1 MSMFSLQIEKHVLGG
16 LLKNPELLADI
27 EPFVSDKD
35 FYNNAHVS
43 IFKIIK
49 NSILS
54 QQNVDSVLVA
64 QKIKDCGAENS
75 FKESFGN
82 EVSVFDYIDNLSYV
96 QISKKGVVE
105 AARKLVDLRI
115 KRELIDS
122 TTELQKIIKSGESAT
137 EIIGKCDVAWNGQ
150 ITSYSTL
157 DDKPTELFEDLFQ
170 EISDTKEVESSGF
183 LTPYSE
189 FNRLYGGFRPGNV
202 YCFAA
207 RPGQGKTTFLNNIVF
222 RTALKQGK
230 SVPILFI
237 DTEMDKRDIR
247 KRMLSALS
255 GVSLHLI
262 ETGKFKK
269 NKEAYEKVS
278 TAAKQLEN
286 VKFPCKH
293 YQAGSVTIDQI
304 VSKIRR
310 WMLSDVG
317 RGNPAIIAYDYLKLT
332 GEKVG
337 QNWAEYQV
345 MGEKVGMLHQLSLE
359 LNVPIVTAVQL
370 NRTAE
375 NFNRRGSQA
384 SNDSAAMAISD
395 RIQWF
400 CSFTAGFTRKTVE
413 EMALDEGLVV
423 DEAQNMTDMGQ
434 LDQLRFGTHK
444 MTVYKSRVQG
454 EDAAGHHDL
463 VRRALPDGS
472 VRYENNYLNFD
483 ISNFGV
489 EERGSLASIVDAQ
502 REFHNLDDA
511 NTQDGEIL

>member
-16 LLKNPELLADI
+16 LLKNPKVLADI

-35 FYNNAHVS
+35 FYNNAHVT

-49 NSILS
+49 NAILK
-54 QQNVDSVLVA
+54 QQNIDSVLVA
-64 QKIKDCGAENS
+64 QKIKDCGATNS

-82 EVSVFDYIDNLSYV
+82 DVSIFEYIDNLSYI

-105 AARKLVDLRI
+105 AAKKLVGYRI
-115 KRELIDS
+115 KRELLE
-122 TTELQKIIKSGESAT
+122 TTSGMQKIIKSGEDAT
-137 EIIGKCDVAWNGQ
+137 EIIGESDIAWNSQ
-150 ITSYSTL
+150 ITSYSNL
-157 DDKPTELFEDLFQ
+157 DDKPSELFEDLFQ
-170 EISDTKEVESSGF
+170 DVSETKEVESAGF

-207 RPGQGKTTFLNNIVF
+207 RPGQGKTTFLNNVAF
-222 RTALKQGK
+222 RTALKY
-230 SVPILFI
+230 SVPVLFI
-237 DTEMDKRDIR
+237 DTEMDKTDIR
-247 KRMLSALS
+247 KRMLSSLA
-255 GVSLHLI
+255 GIPLHLI
-262 ETGKFKK
+262 ETGKFKR
-269 NKEAYEKVS
+269 NKEAYEKVI
-278 TAAKQLEN
+278 AASKKLEN
-286 VKFPCKH
+286 INFSCKH
-293 YQAGSVTIDQI
+293 YQAGSVSIEQI

-359 LNVPIVTAVQL
+359 LEVPIVTAVQL

-375 NFNRRGSQA
+375 NFNRRASQV
-384 SNDSAAMAISD
+384 SNDSSAMAMSD

-400 CSFTAGFTRKTVE
+400 CSFTAGFTRKTIE
-413 EMALDEGLVV
+413 EMALDEGIAVG
-423 DEAQNMTDMGQ
+423 DAQNMQDMRE
-434 LDQLRFGTHK
+434 LNQLRFGTHK
-444 MTVYKSRVQG
+444 MTVYKSRFQG
-454 EDAAGHHDL
+454 ADAPGHHDL
-463 VRRALPDGS
+463 VRRTLPDGS

-489 EERGSLASIVDAQ
+489 EERGSLESIVEAQ
-502 REFHNLDDA
+502 REFHDLDDG
-511 NTQDGEIL
+511 NTQDGEVL